1 VQVPITGPEA
11 LGVHKDRMQV
21 FTYLDRSAPHPY
33 PTSAALHGASNLE
46 AVTPSQEPIQ
56 QEALA

>member
-1 VQVPITGPEA
+1 MQVTVTGPET
-11 LGVHKDRMQV
+11 LGVQKDRMQV
-21 FTYLDRSAPHPY
+21 FTYLDRSSPHPD
-33 PTSAALHGASNLE
+33 PTSAALDGASNLE